1 MADNMFQDITVEE
14 LNPSI
19 WYCSRVHDSRNEQ
32 VHHHSN
38 NIELAFIL
46 SGNGRYMVNSKEYDV
61 HQGDLVICNPG
72 DEHQNIIIDR
82 DNPTI
87 EFICGFSDVHFA
99 GMGRNRIELQDGSA
113 ILRFSPEH
121 RREISRCC
129 YDIIEE
135 NDRAEPGRYYI
146 IKALV
151 IRILVLIFRA
161 IQGDVK
167 NDFQGTSFSSYS
179 KSYVTRKIIDFLNEN
194 YDQRISLDQIATN
207 MYLSPVYISKIFKE
221 KTGDSPINY
230 LIRIRLEK
238 AKEMLDSD
246 STKSIREIAQKVGY
260 EDMYH
265 FSKLFKRHFGISP
278 LAYRRQ

>member
-38 NIELAFIL
+38 NIELAYIL
-46 SGNGRYMVNSKEYDV
+46 SGNGKYMVNQQEYSV
-61 HQGDLVICNPG
+61 TQGDLIICNPG
-72 DEHQNIIIDR
+72 DDHQSIVTDR
-82 DNPTI
+82 NNPTI
-87 EFICGFSDVHFA
+87 EFICGFSDVYFT
-99 GMGRNRIELQDGSA
+99 GMGRNRIELADGSSR
-113 ILRFSPEH
+113 LRFTPEH

-146 IKALV
+146 IKGLV
-151 IRILVLIFRA
+151 IRMLVVIFRA

-167 NDFQGTSFSSYS
+167 NMAQGTSFSSYART
-179 KSYVTRKIIDFLNEN
+179 YVTNKIIDYLNKN
-194 YDQRISLDQIATN
+194 YEHKISLDQIATN

-238 AKEMLDSD
+238 AKELLSSD
-246 STKSIREIAQKVGY
+246 RNTSIREIALKVGY
-260 EDMYH
+260 EDVYH
-265 FSKLFKRHFGISP
+265 FSKLFKKHFGISP
-278 LAYRRQ
+278 LTYRKQ